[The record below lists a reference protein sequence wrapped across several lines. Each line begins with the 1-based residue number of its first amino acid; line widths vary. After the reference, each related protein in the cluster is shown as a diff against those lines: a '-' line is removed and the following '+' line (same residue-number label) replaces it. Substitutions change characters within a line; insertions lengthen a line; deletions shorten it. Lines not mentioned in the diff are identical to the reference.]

1 MDEAPNNTMAED
13 TGSQQQ
19 QMSIQE
25 NTPNLTVQMTTGE
38 GNGMS
43 IMAPEGDPEGNPV
56 DNTEEQQTANQGNP
70 QQTEALK
77 ATETLKATEA
87 LKNDVT
93 KHTEALKAL
102 EKDLRNKGV
111 DFKQAVKEYQESGDI
126 SSRTLANLVNAGYPK
141 EVIQS
146 FIDGQKAIE
155 ERFTNAVYD
164 TAGGEQEYFKL
175 TQWAAQNLPESSVRA
190 FNKALDSNDIDLIS
204 LMVQGIRSKMV
215 ATRGTSNPTIMGGSG
230 GNASS
235 ASKGFASKQEMI
247 QAMSDPKYG
256 RDPAYTRSVEQKM
269 YFTNF

>member
-1 MDEAPNNTMAED
+1 MDEAPNNNPAEG
-13 TGSQQQ
+13 TGGQ

-43 IMAPEGDPEGNPV
+43 IMAPEGDPEGNPL
-56 DNTEEQQTANQGNP
+56 DGQQDTNQETQAQQTAPQANP

-77 ATETLKATEA
+77 T
-87 LKNDVT
+87 DVT

-204 LMVQGIRSKMV
+204 LMIQGIRSKMV

-230 GNASS
+230 GNANS